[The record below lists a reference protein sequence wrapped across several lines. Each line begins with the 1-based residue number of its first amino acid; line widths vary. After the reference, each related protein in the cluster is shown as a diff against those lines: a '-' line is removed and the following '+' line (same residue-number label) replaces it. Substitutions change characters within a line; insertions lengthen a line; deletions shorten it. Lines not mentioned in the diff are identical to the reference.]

1 MLEWQPSGC
10 PSYAPVQRVP
20 HLFNLEKT
28 MTFNLEPNEAAFVV
42 RVLGQ
47 LPTESGAFPLHQ
59 KLVAQFKEQ
68 ENEPEVM
75 EVGGTD

>member
-1 MLEWQPSGC
+1 MIFELD
-10 PSYAPVQRVP
+10 
-20 HLFNLEKT
+20 T
-28 MTFNLEPNEAAFVV
+28 NEAAFIV

-59 KLVAQFKEQ
+59 KLVLQYKEQ
-68 ENEPEVM
+68 EQPQAM

>member
-1 MLEWQPSGC
+1 
-10 PSYAPVQRVP
+10 
-20 HLFNLEKT
+20 
-28 MTFNLEPNEAAFVV
+28 MTFTIEPNEAAFIV

-59 KLVAQFKEQ
+59 KLVAQFKEK
-68 ENEPEVM
+68 ENEQEVM